1 MQNNKELQLIEE
13 MAKEAIAAIQGQ
25 NWTDTPLTP
34 EERLL
39 IIMAVSWTYHHM
51 KGLKR
56 E

>member
-13 MAKEAIAAIQGQ
+13 MAKEAIAAIQGDKVA
-25 NWTDTPLTP
+25 NPLTP